1 MLFRTMLMPTAMV
14 VVTGPKKQ
22 AFLLA
27 HVILNHIPSYSKHW
41 SWAVMEWLNSWN
53 FCSDVNF
60 VTNQLV
66 MK

>member
-1 MLFRTMLMPTAMV
+1 MV

-27 HVILNHIPSYSKHW
+27 HVILNHIPSYSKRW